1 MAKKIKLNSLEIKQL
16 TEMNVLTKLRIV
28 VISIFILSSLSFV
41 LVFISEFVISVIL
54 ILISYFMLFILM
66 IKLLLVKKL

>member
-16 TEMNVLTKLRIV
+16 TEMNVLTKLRFA
-28 VISIFILSSLSFV
+28 VISIFILSTLSLV
-41 LVFISEFVISVIL
+41 LVFISEFIISVIL

-66 IKLLLVKKL
+66 IKLLLIKKL